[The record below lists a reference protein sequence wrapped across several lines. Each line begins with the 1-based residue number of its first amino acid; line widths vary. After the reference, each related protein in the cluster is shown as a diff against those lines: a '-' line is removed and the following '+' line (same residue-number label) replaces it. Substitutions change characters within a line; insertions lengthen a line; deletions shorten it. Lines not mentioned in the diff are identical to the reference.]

1 MYRLRRMRINES
13 RCSLYF
19 ENDSVVDDHVREIHA
34 ELHALIQQRQRHLAP
49 ERNLQQDKLMCKG
62 ILINAFQ
69 KARSQNPV
77 NLLRRPD
84 NPIAKLFKNQ
94 HTYLMSLPLKALIL
108 FLFFVQFVQFV
119 AAFPN
124 DAVMVVVN
132 EGSGESGVIG
142 DYYAAK
148 RDVAQIC
155 RIRTSETESVTRDAF
170 EREILRPVADCL
182 RKNSLQDSILYLVTT
197 RGVPSTIENS
207 LVSVDSELALTYRYM
222 VTGIFPSQT
231 RIENPYFTVSG
242 NPRPFLRRDFDIYL
256 VTRLTSTDLV
266 DRALSAQAGG
276 DFYFDLVSPQPSTES
291 DWAQQAAALLK
302 KAGHKATVEDSAREP
317 QNAPALQGYASR
329 RSLDAPNVQ
338 WQPGA
343 IAIVLDK
350 DAGRAAWSYVTG
362 GVTGFGSY
370 VADPLQDGYF
380 RPQILFPAYTSG
392 FNLAESYYASC
403 RYLGW
408 RQVVIG
414 DPLAAPY
421 AKAPAKAQASAID
434 QATGLPEIFAGR
446 RRAWLMRKYSTSRE
460 AVELLLRA
468 EAAESRGDRGAALD
482 LAAKSLDRDPYLEE
496 ASKLKARLDPP
507 APEAAAAAP
516 ATQDAAAAQPPK
528 PAPAQETAA
537 APSAG
542 MAEPSL
548 DFPVRLVSRTPIEY
562 PEEARAAN
570 IQGVVVVNLLIDENG
585 QVMKA
590 EAVHGNRKL
599 VKAAIESVKR
609 WRFEPQ
615 LENGRP
621 VVSNYTLPI
630 TFKIK

>member
-1 MYRLRRMRINES
+1 MAQSIT
-13 RCSLYF
+13 
-19 ENDSVVDDHVREIHA
+19 V
-34 ELHALIQQRQRHLAP
+34 LI
-49 ERNLQQDKLMCKG
+49 
-62 ILINAFQ
+62 I
-69 KARSQNPV
+69 
-77 NLLRRPD
+77 
-84 NPIAKLFKNQ
+84 
-94 HTYLMSLPLKALIL
+94 
-108 FLFFVQFVQFV
+108 FLFFVEFVQF
-119 AAFPN
+119 AAASPN

-142 DYYAAK
+142 NYYAAK
-148 RDVAQIC
+148 RNVAQTC

-222 VTGIFPSQT
+222 ITGIFPSET

-276 DFYFDLVSPQPSTES
+276 DFCFDLVSPQPSTES

-329 RSLDAPNVQ
+329 RSVDAPNVQ
-338 WQPGA
+338 WRPGA
-343 IAIVLDK
+343 IATVLDK

-408 RQVVIG
+408 RQIVIG

-421 AKAPAKAQASAID
+421 AKTPAKAQETAIE

-460 AVELLLRA
+460 AVDLLLRA
-468 EAAESRGDRGAALD
+468 EASDAGGDRGAALD
-482 LAAKSLDRDPYLEE
+482 LAAKSLERDPYLEE

-516 ATQDAAAAQPPK
+516 AAAAAES
-528 PAPAQETAA
+528 PATEPVQETVAEV
-537 APSAG
+537 SAE
-542 MAEPSL
+542 MLEPSL
-548 DFPVRLVSRTPIEY
+548 DYPVRLISRTPIEY
-562 PEEARAAN
+562 PEEARAAK
-570 IQGVVVVNLLIDENG
+570 IQGVVIVSLLIDENG

-590 EAVHGNRKL
+590 EAVHGNPKL
-599 VKAAIESVKR
+599 VQAALESVKR
-609 WRFEPQ
+609 WRFEPE

-621 VVSNYTLPI
+621 IVSRYTLPI